1 MDTSIIS
8 RDMIKAKARDA
19 FKRGAGRDDHGFNW
33 HSTAVIAT
41 WQHEWD
47 LCAAEAW
54 GFTLDEQ
61 LAEACP
67 P

>member
-19 FKRGAGRDDHGFNW
+19 FARGVGRDDHGFNW
-33 HSTAVIAT
+33 HSTAVIST

-47 LCAAEAW
+47 LCAAENPRET
-54 GFTLDEQ
+54 GNQ
-61 LAEACP
+61 HLAESCP